1 MDINYKLFKSIK
13 GEFEAEGLSREEL
26 ASEALFAARNGLNYL
41 VKISGA
47 EAKSDIRYLANLGI
61 NAIVCP
67 MIETEFSMKK
77 YMEMLP
83 VGVFEH
89 VGVTIETFTAVD
101 NINSIIQKGVLLN
114 ELTIGRTD
122 LTSSWGGDSVDTFKT
137 IEMVKIAAKAGR
149 AANLKVTMGGS
160 ISSQTR
166 ELLQGDAELRDLIDN
181 IETRKAVMS
190 LENFLKEST
199 LSHALQLEEVLL
211 NRRVKDSQQSLK
223 AASARLAALSKRN

>member
-77 YMEMLP
+77 YMDMLS

-160 ISSQTR
+160 ISSETR
-166 ELLQGDAELRDLIDN
+166 ELLQDDAELRDLIDN
-181 IETRKAVMS
+181 IETRKTVMS

-199 LSHALQLEEVLL
+199 LSNALQLEEVLL
-211 NRRVKDSQQSLK
+211 NRRVKDSHQSLK